1 MEVIMSK
8 LKRRSLLRLGA
19 LSGLASS
26 VSSRVV
32 GATTTPLARPMVS
45 NYVRLGRTEMKVS
58 DISFGSFPLQPGDEK
73 VVHHALDLGIN
84 YFDTAEGYGNGKSE
98 EAFGRALVGVSRQDV
113 YLATKIFAGSQ
124 MSAAEMMS
132 RLDGCL
138 KRLRTDYVDVF
149 FNHAVNDLARLQN
162 EAWQQFAEQA
172 RAQGKVRYFG
182 MSGHAGRLTECVKYA
197 IDKDMFDVLLLATN
211 FGDDPAF
218 YERFTRSFDMV
229 ANQQGLQKLMAE
241 AKRKDIGVIAMK
253 VLRGARLNDMRPYE
267 QDGYTYSQAAC
278 RWILN
283 NPHVDNLIITMRNR
297 DEIEEFLGASGVG
310 AVTEADMALLQTYAA
325 MTDASYCRNVCND
338 CEGSCPYQ
346 VPMPDIL
353 RMRMYA
359 TDYGD
364 YAVARR
370 EYAAL
375 AKNAAACLSCDGAP
389 CQDAC
394 TFDIPL
400 ADLCGSTHQLLS

>member
-1 MEVIMSK
+1 MSK
-8 LKRRSLLRLGA
+8 LKRRALLRLGA
-19 LSGLASS
+19 LSGLASGLS
-26 VSSRVV
+26 LGTGTFAAATEGLVV
-32 GATTTPLARPMVS
+32 KD
-45 NYVRLGRTEMKVS
+45 YVRLGRTEMKVS
-58 DISFGSFPLQPGDEK
+58 DVSFGTFLLQPGDEK
-73 VVHHALDLGIN
+73 VVHHAVDLGIN

-98 EAFGRALVGVSRQDV
+98 EAVGRALSGGLRQEV
-113 YLATKIFAGSQ
+113 YIATKIFTGTDTS
-124 MSAAEMMS
+124 SGEMMA
-132 RLDGCL
+132 RLNACL
-138 KRLRTDYVDVF
+138 KRLQTDYVDVF
-149 FNHAVNDLARLQN
+149 FNHAVNDVARLKN
-162 EAWQQFAEQA
+162 EEWQRFAERA

-182 MSGHAGRLTECVKYA
+182 MSGHAGRLKECVEYA

-218 YERFTRSFDMV
+218 YERFTRAFDMV

-241 AKRKDIGVIAMK
+241 AKRKDMGIIAMK
-253 VLRGARLNDMRPYE
+253 VLRGAKLNDMRPYE
-267 QDGYTYSQAAC
+267 RQGLTYSQAAC

-283 NPHVDNLIITMRNR
+283 NPNVDNLIITMRNR
-297 DEIEEFLGASGVG
+297 DEVDEYLGASGSG
-310 AVTEADMALLQTYAA
+310 EVTDADMELLQRYAG

-364 YAVARR
+364 YAVARD
-370 EYAAL
+370 EYAKL
-375 AKNAAACLSCDGAP
+375 ETNAEACLSCDGVP
-389 CQDAC
+389 CRDAC

-400 ADLCGSTHQLLS
+400 AELCGPTHQLLS

>member
-1 MEVIMSK
+1 
-8 LKRRSLLRLGA
+8 
-19 LSGLASS
+19 
-26 VSSRVV
+26 
-32 GATTTPLARPMVS
+32 
-45 NYVRLGRTEMKVS
+45 
-58 DISFGSFPLQPGDEK
+58 
-73 VVHHALDLGIN
+73 
-84 YFDTAEGYGNGKSE
+84 
-98 EAFGRALVGVSRQDV
+98 
-113 YLATKIFAGSQ
+113 
-124 MSAAEMMS
+124 
-132 RLDGCL
+132 
-138 KRLRTDYVDVF
+138 
-149 FNHAVNDLARLQN
+149 
-162 EAWQQFAEQA
+162 
-172 RAQGKVRYFG
+172 
-182 MSGHAGRLTECVKYA
+182 
-197 IDKDMFDVLLLATN
+197 
-211 FGDDPAF
+211 
-218 YERFTRSFDMV
+218 
-229 ANQQGLQKLMAE
+229 
-241 AKRKDIGVIAMK
+241 
-253 VLRGARLNDMRPYE
+253 MRPYE

-370 EYAAL
+370 EYAEL
-375 AKNAAACLSCDGAP
+375 ARNAAACLSCDGAP

>member
-1 MEVIMSK
+1 MSK
-8 LKRRSLLRLGA
+8 LKRRALLRLGA
-19 LSGLASS
+19 LSGLASGLS
-26 VSSRVV
+26 LGTGTFAAATEGLVV
-32 GATTTPLARPMVS
+32 KD
-45 NYVRLGRTEMKVS
+45 YVRLGRTEMKVS
-58 DISFGSFPLQPGDEK
+58 DVSFGTFLLQPGDEK
-73 VVHHALDLGIN
+73 VVHHAVDLGIN

-98 EAFGRALVGVSRQDV
+98 EAVGRALSGGLRQEV
-113 YLATKIFAGSQ
+113 YIATKIFTGTDTS
-124 MSAAEMMS
+124 SGEMMA
-132 RLDGCL
+132 RLNACL
-138 KRLRTDYVDVF
+138 KRLQTDYVDVF
-149 FNHAVNDLARLQN
+149 FNHAVNDVARLKN
-162 EAWQQFAEQA
+162 EEWQRFAERA

-182 MSGHAGRLTECVKYA
+182 MSGHAGRLKECVEYA

-218 YERFTRSFDMV
+218 YERFTRAFDMV

-241 AKRKDIGVIAMK
+241 AKRKDMGIIAMK
-253 VLRGARLNDMRPYE
+253 VLRGAKLNDMRPYE
-267 QDGYTYSQAAC
+267 RQGLTYSQAAC

-283 NPHVDNLIITMRNR
+283 NPNVDNLIITMRNR
-297 DEIEEFLGASGVG
+297 DEVEEYLGASGSG
-310 AVTEADMALLQTYAA
+310 EVTDADMELLQRYAG

-364 YAVARR
+364 YAVARD
-370 EYAAL
+370 EYAKL
-375 AKNAAACLSCDGAP
+375 ETNAEACLSCDGVP
-389 CQDAC
+389 CRDAC

-400 ADLCGSTHQLLS
+400 AELCGPTHQLLS